1 MAELLLVDDELALT
15 DSLGRVLGREGYGVT
30 IASDGATG
38 YDLAIAH
45 PYDLFILDWM
55 LPELS
60 GIELCQRLRQRG
72 IVTPVLFLTAKDTI
86 DDRVQGLDSGADD
99 YLIKPFELRE
109 LLARVRALI
118 RRSQVSPP
126 EPLSPAPIQ
135 PLQSVDL
142 DLKLDRQSRIA
153 HYRGR
158 AIELSAKET
167 QLLALFLRSPQQ
179 VLTHDDIYQ
188 ALWGEKQ
195 RPSSNAIA
203 AQVRLL
209 RRKLEQPEDEPL
221 IRSVYGRGYRFNV
234 VSPGAD

>member
-1 MAELLLVDDELALT
+1 MKILLAEDDRRLGSMIKDYLMPESELMQVVNT
-15 DSLGRVLGREGYGVT
+15 GSQIKDE
-30 IASDGATG
+30 IATND
-38 YDLAIAH
+38 YDIL
-45 PYDLFILDWM
+45 ILDVM
-55 LPELS
+55 LPEKN
-60 GIELCQRLRQRG
+60 GIDICRELRAEN
-72 IVTPVLFLTAKDTI
+72 IEIAILFITALNNQNDKI
-86 DDRVQGLDSGADD
+86 KAFQSGADD